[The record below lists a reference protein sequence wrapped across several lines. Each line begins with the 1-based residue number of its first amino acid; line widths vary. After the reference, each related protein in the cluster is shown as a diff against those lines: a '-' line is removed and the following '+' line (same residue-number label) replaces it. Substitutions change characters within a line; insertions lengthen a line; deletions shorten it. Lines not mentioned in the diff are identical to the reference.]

1 MESTSMMILR
11 NKEHLGGRSEQ
22 KGKYDKSIVGGR
34 WNKQQD
40 RDKEDP
46 WSLGGRNHWIFVLL
60 KQERSVLE
68 FLHTVL

>member
-1 MESTSMMILR
+1 MMNIGSFKRTAEVMESTSMMILR

-46 WSLGGRNHWIFVLL
+46 
-60 KQERSVLE
+60 
-68 FLHTVL
+68 